1 MCPKLT
7 RLALTH
13 NPKSAIIEHVR
24 LGVANA
30 IGLSGVH
37 EKINKVFS
45 EVVEPVDQ
53 VIWPLVKIK
62 LRDNSVCDKVG
73 QEVVDKVED
82 KISDRALRYK
92 T

>member
-1 MCPKLT
+1 
-7 RLALTH
+7 
-13 NPKSAIIEHVR
+13 
-24 LGVANA
+24 
-30 IGLSGVH
+30 
-37 EKINKVFS
+37 
-45 EVVEPVDQ
+45 VVEPVDQ

-82 KISDRALRYK
+82 KISDRALRYN